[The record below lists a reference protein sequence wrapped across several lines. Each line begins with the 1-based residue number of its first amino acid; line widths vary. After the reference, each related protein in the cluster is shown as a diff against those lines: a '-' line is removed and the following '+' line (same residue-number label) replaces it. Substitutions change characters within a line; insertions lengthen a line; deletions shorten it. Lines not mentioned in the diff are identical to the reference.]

1 MIHGTYY
8 KPLPLIAKTGLNKMG
23 RNHIHLAKGLPG
35 KSEVISGMRA
45 SSQVVIELN
54 MVKAMCGEDKI
65 PFYVSKNGV
74 IFAEGVPDGSIPTKY
89 FRSVIDY
96 PKSKYI

>member
-1 MIHGTYY
+1 
-8 KPLPLIAKTGLNKMG
+8 MG

-54 MVKAMCGEDKI
+54 MVKAMFGEDKI

-74 IFAEGVPDGSIPTKY
+74 ILAEGLPDGSIPTKY
-89 FRSVIDY
+89 FRAVIDY